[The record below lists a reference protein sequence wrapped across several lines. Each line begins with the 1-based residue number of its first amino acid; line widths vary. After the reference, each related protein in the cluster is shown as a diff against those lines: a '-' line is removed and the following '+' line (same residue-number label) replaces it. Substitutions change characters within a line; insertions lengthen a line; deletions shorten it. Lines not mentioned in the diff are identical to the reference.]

1 MSSRPSAGAA
11 VGLVVLVATS
21 LTFETTGF
29 SILSVN
35 PAPALLLLMV
45 TPDVSLERWLE
56 VFFDAVAP
64 LAVFGAAPLAAAAL
78 VAAGTI
84 FAVPALSVSGFTA
97 GFTLLFT
104 VVLPCLAM
112 AFIDEEA
119 VLAAGFRAFATVF
132 ATFPATA
139 FSIDLVAGLA
149 AVLPLAGST
158 VFAAVLL
165 TLFADAFLVADL
177 VTVAFMVPSLL

>member
-1 MSSRPSAGAA
+1 M
-11 VGLVVLVATS
+11 VA
-21 LTFETTGF
+21 
-29 SILSVN
+29 
-35 PAPALLLLMV
+35 
-45 TPDVSLERWLE
+45 PDVSLELWLE

-64 LAVFGAAPLAAAAL
+64 LAVFGVDTLAAAAR

-84 FAVPALSVSGFTA
+84 FAVPALLVPGFTA

-119 VLAAGFRAFATVF
+119 VLAAGFKAFATVF

-139 FSIDLVAGLA
+139 FSIDLVAGLT
-149 AVLPLAGST
+149 AVLSLAGST
-158 VFAAVLL
+158 VFAVVLL
-165 TLFADAFLVADL
+165 TPFAVVLLVADL
-177 VTVAFMVPSLL
+177 VTVAFMAPSLL